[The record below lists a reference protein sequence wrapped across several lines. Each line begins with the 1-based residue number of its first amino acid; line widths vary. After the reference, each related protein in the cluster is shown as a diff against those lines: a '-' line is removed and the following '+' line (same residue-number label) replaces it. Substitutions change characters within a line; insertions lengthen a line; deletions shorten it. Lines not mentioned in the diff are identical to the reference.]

1 MAAFTH
7 AIATHAGGGGDGD
20 DTGGTD
26 PMAHMKDVLGP
37 THVDQ
42 FIRQA
47 ISTCWMAL
55 PKERRNVDEVERQVR
70 RLVERALANLRED
83 DAAFG

>member
-7 AIATHAGGGGDGD
+7 AIATHAGGGGDD
-20 DTGGTD
+20 DDAGSND
-26 PMAHMKDVLGP
+26 PMAHMKDVFGP
-37 THVDQ
+37 AHVDQ

-47 ISTCWMAL
+47 ISSCWMAL